1 MWRLVEKLLQITLL
15 VAIAS
20 TVFVV
25 AAIVWSS
32 IRPSD
37 LAGLPTDPTDALIEV
52 RLSSHGDVSRLFVG
66 QPLVVEVVLLNLE
79 ARRARNESQVDP
91 EGAAASASILL
102 DSTDTGDLSWE
113 QRLRFTLS
121 TPGGARVLNTL
132 DWNSRLLDSS
142 AALGTR
148 RLALAPARTTLVI
161 EGADLAT
168 LLPGPY
174 VLGVALPPDIVPPER
189 VAIIP
194 LEFELVSEP
203 TQDAERAVVSL
214 AVARVSALRGE
225 PAQAVEAGLT
235 ALALDP
241 LQDEALSVVA
251 EGWEQQGELERAVE
265 WYERYLETLA
275 DSESEQRRALEEYI
289 GALRNQLHQDRAVR

>member
-25 AAIVWSS
+25 AAIVWSL

-37 LAGLPTDPTDALIEV
+37 LAGLPTDPADALIEV

-79 ARRARNESQVDP
+79 ARRARNENQVDP
-91 EGAAASASILL
+91 EGAAAAILL
-102 DSTDTGDLSWE
+102 DSRDTGDLSWE

-142 AALGTR
+142 AALETR
-148 RLALAPARTTLVI
+148 SLALVPARTTLVI

-174 VLGVALPPDIVPPER
+174 VLGAALPPDIVPPER

-194 LEFELVSEP
+194 LEFELVSEL

-214 AVARVSALRGE
+214 AVARVAALRGE

-289 GALRNQLHQDRAVR
+289 GALRNQLDQDRAVR

>member
-15 VAIAS
+15 VTIAS

-32 IRPSD
+32 VRPSD
-37 LAGLPTDPTDALIEV
+37 LAGLPTDPADALIEV

-91 EGAAASASILL
+91 EGAAAAASIVL
-102 DSTDTGDLSWE
+102 DSRDTGDLSWQ

-142 AALGTR
+142 APRGTR
-148 RLALAPARTTLVI
+148 SLALAPARTTLVI

-174 VLGVALPPDIVPPER
+174 VLGAALPPDIVPPER

-203 TQDAERAVVSL
+203 TQDVERAVVSL
-214 AVARVSALRGE
+214 AVARVAALRGE

-275 DSESEQRRALEEYI
+275 DSESEQRRALGEYI
-289 GALRNQLHQDRAVR
+289 GALRNQLDQDRAVR